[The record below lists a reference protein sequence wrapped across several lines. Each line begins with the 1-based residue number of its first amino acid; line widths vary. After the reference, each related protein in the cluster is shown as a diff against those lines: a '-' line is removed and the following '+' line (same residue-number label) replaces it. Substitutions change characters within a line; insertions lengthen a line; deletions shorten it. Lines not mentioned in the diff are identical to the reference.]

1 MSRKIRD
8 TDDLAMNRLLATLGP
23 SELDRL
29 RPWLSVT
36 ALPHRKILFE
46 PGDQV
51 DTTYFPCHRTIV
63 SLVIVLSDGRA
74 VEAATIGH
82 EGAIGGVISNGHKPA
97 FGRAIVQIP
106 GAAYSI
112 PTQRLE
118 DAKQDSPRLGD
129 LFARYSDLLAAQLMQ
144 SVACNALHSIEQR
157 CSRWLLA
164 THDRAGSGILHL
176 TQEALAEMLGVQRT
190 SVTAVARRLS
200 SKGIIKYARGKIEIL
215 DRRALEAD
223 ACECYEA
230 VEGHFKAILLPPP

>member
-1 MSRKIRD
+1 MSRKVRD
-8 TDDLAMNRLLATLGP
+8 SDDLSMNRLLGALGARDLDLLKP
-23 SELDRL
+23 S
-29 RPWLSVT
+29 LSVE
-36 ALPHRKILFE
+36 ALPHRQILFE

-51 DTTYFPCHRTIV
+51 DTTFFPCHRTIV
-63 SLVIVLSDGRA
+63 SLVILMSDGRA

-82 EGAIGGVISNGHKPA
+82 EGAVGGIISSGHKPA

-118 DAKQDSPRLGD
+118 EAKQQSPRLGD
-129 LFARYSDLLAAQLMQ
+129 LFARYSDMLAAQLMQ

-157 CSRWLLA
+157 CARWLLA

-190 SVTAVARRLS
+190 SVTAVAQRLS
-200 SKGIIKYARGKIEIL
+200 SKGIIKYARGKVEIL
-215 DRRALEAD
+215 DRPALEAD
-223 ACECYEA
+223 SCECYEA
-230 VEGHFKAILLPPP
+230 VEGHFKAVLLPPP